1 MSLYIRN
8 GSRYTRAS
16 QAKIQAK
23 MLQRGRVLVRAPHLQ
38 RMLAGLYQ
46 ASVCPAGYQCERPT
60 DMTEEQC
67 AACWVRALD

>member
-8 GSRYTRAS
+8 GSKYVRAT
-16 QAKIQAK
+16 QAKIASK
-23 MLQRGRVLVRAPHLQ
+23 MLQRGRVLVRVPHLQ

-60 DMTEEQC
+60 DMTENQC